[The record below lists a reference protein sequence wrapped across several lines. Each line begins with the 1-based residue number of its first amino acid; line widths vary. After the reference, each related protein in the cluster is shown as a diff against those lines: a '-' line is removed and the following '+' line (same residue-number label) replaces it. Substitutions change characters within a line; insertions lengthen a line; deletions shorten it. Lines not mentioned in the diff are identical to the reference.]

1 MRNLI
6 GTVNKGVYKY
16 KIFNIA
22 VFDIAFTVISA
33 KLLAI
38 LIKRYFIFVFLIVY
52 RYKGIRIIVD
62 RLLFPS
68 YYKKY
73 FYIL

>member
-6 GTVNKGVYKY
+6 GTVNKGVHKY

-22 VFDIAFTVISA
+22 VFDIAVTVISA

-38 LIKRYFIFVFLIVY
+38 LFKKYFIFILFSLLKLSIIVH
-52 RYKGIRIIVD
+52 RYKGVRTTVD

-68 YYKKY
+68 Y
-73 FYIL
+73 

>member
-6 GTVNKGVYKY
+6 GTVNKGVHKY

-22 VFDIAFTVISA
+22 VFDVIVTIISA
-33 KLLAI
+33 KLLAVI
-38 LIKRYFIFVFLIVY
+38 LKKYFIFILLCLLKLSIVVH
-52 RYKGIRIIVD
+52 RWKGVRTSVD

-68 YYKKY
+68 Y
-73 FYIL
+73 

>member
-1 MRNLI
+1 MKNII
-6 GTVNKGVYKY
+6 GIVNKGVHKY

-22 VFDIAFTVISA
+22 VFDVAATLISA

-38 LIKRYFIFVFLIVY
+38 LFNKNFIFILFNLLNLSIIVH
-52 RYKGIRIIVD
+52 RYKGIRTTVD

-68 YYKKY
+68 K
-73 FYIL
+73 